1 MSSKKSEG
9 FFGPLLAVIGGF
21 SGAIMGF
28 DYGDGLGMFMGGLGL
43 GLVGLWIGR
52 AADALMKLAF
62 VIIILLINA
71 SIRRFLWNLFVTAL
85 Q

>member
-28 DYGDGLGMFMGGLGL
+28 NYWDGLGMLIGGLGL
-43 GLVGLWIGR
+43 GLVGRPMHL
-52 AADALMKLAF
+52 
-62 VIIILLINA
+62 
-71 SIRRFLWNLFVTAL
+71 
-85 Q
+85 